1 LIVPHPPKSR
11 EDIQEP
17 FVREQQIVP
26 DKYYPEGYKPELLEE
41 WPVEGDLVVPLE
53 FAPKDMTDGMGV
65 EWRLKKKNKKF
76 PEEKKAAEEADKKE
90 NKEKE

>member
-1 LIVPHPPKSR
+1 
-11 EDIQEP
+11 
-17 FVREQQIVP
+17 
-26 DKYYPEGYKPELLEE
+26 
-41 WPVEGDLVVPLE
+41 
-53 FAPKDMTDGMGV
+53 MTDGMGV